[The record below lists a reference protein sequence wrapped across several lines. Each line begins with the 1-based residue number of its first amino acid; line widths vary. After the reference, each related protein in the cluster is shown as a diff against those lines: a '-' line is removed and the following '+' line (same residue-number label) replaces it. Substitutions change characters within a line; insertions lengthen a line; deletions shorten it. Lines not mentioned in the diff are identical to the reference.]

1 MERIPNFERGKSYF
15 RAERKELRRGLTPFF
30 ETSNRSGLKLLGYR
44 GGGTH
49 FASERAGVSDTAGH
63 RVCRIQKHT
72 RSNHFMNLSPSQ
84 TEKPA
89 NPPPGRRQ
97 TSEQFQDA
105 NVYSEPS
112 KNNRILTVALL
123 VAVAIALGLGFWN
136 LSRQLAPQL
145 ITSSTSK
152 EQTSASLLPE
162 KSVAVLPFENLS
174 DDNENAFLADG
185 VQGDILSALS
195 KVADLKVI
203 GRTSVNSYA
212 AGGARNLH
220 EIAETLGVAYVLE
233 GTVGQ
238 THGKVRITAQLTD
251 ARTQNRLW
259 AETYERDLGEV
270 FAIQSEIVQR
280 TISQLRANVSEKEKA
295 AIAERPTK
303 DLTAYGLYVRANA
316 LTATI
321 ALNPQIN
328 DRLREAIQLLDQAI
342 ARDPDFYLAYCE
354 LSVTHDYLYFFGLD
368 HTPERLALAEAALK
382 AVVRLRPDA
391 GETHLA
397 RANFFYR
404 CYLDYNHARTE
415 LGLAERALPNNSQIF
430 ELTGYIDR
438 RQGLWNESAR
448 SLQRA
453 LELDPRN
460 FFMLQQIALSY
471 QEFRQFGAM
480 AAALDRALKLIPRDV
495 DTRVTRALVDLEW
508 KADPRPLD
516 EIIRKTLAEDPAKA
530 PDLAAQWFY
539 VALCQRDPV
548 AVAQALA
555 AIPASGT
562 SVDLNFPR
570 SWCEGL
576 AARVRGDNAA
586 AQAAFLAARA
596 EVEKTVR
603 EQSDYGPSFTVLGLI
618 DAGLGRKEEA
628 LREGLHAVELLP
640 ITKDSIDGA
649 EVMKYLG
656 VIYAWCGEKDLAIKQ
671 ITATLR
677 IPSTLSYGNLKLH
690 PYWDL
695 LRGEPRFEKIVADVA
710 PKDREK

>member
-1 MERIPNFERGKSYF
+1 MNPSSPPAEKSV
-15 RAERKELRRGLTPFF
+15 KSPPVRR
-30 ETSNRSGLKLLGYR
+30 E
-44 GGGTH
+44 
-49 FASERAGVSDTAGH
+49 
-63 RVCRIQKHT
+63 
-72 RSNHFMNLSPSQ
+72 
-84 TEKPA
+84 
-89 NPPPGRRQ
+89 

-105 NVYSEPS
+105 NVYSEPRH

-185 VQGDILSALS
+185 VQGDILGALS

-259 AETYERDLGEV
+259 AETYQRDLGEV

-382 AVVRLRPDA
+382 AVVRLRRDA

-508 KADPRPLD
+508 KADPQPLD

-539 VALCQRDPV
+539 VGLCERDRV

-555 AIPASGT
+555 AIPANGI

-576 AARVRGDNAA
+576 AARARDDAA
-586 AQAAFLAARA
+586 AARAAFLIARA

-603 EQSDYGPSFTVLGLI
+603 EQPDYGPGLTVLGLI

-628 LREGLHAVELLP
+628 IREGLHAVELLP
-640 ITKDSIDGA
+640 ISKDSIDGA

-671 ITATLR
+671 ITATLQ

-695 LRGEPRFEKIVADVA
+695 LRGEPRFEKIVADLA
-710 PKDREK
+710 PKSREK

>member
-1 MERIPNFERGKSYF
+1 
-15 RAERKELRRGLTPFF
+15 
-30 ETSNRSGLKLLGYR
+30 
-44 GGGTH
+44 
-49 FASERAGVSDTAGH
+49 
-63 RVCRIQKHT
+63 
-72 RSNHFMNLSPSQ
+72 MNLYTPEVGNPQ
-84 TEKPA
+84 EPAQRRRETPEKFA
-89 NPPPGRRQ
+89 NTNGSLDSRR
-97 TSEQFQDA
+97 
-105 NVYSEPS
+105 
-112 KNNRILTVALL
+112 KIKRLLTAAFL
-123 VAVAIALGLGFWN
+123 VAVAMGMGLGFWS

-145 ITSSTSK
+145 ISSPA
-152 EQTSASLLPE
+152 SAEDGNATLLAE

-174 DDNENAFLADG
+174 EDKESAFLADG
-185 VQGDILSALS
+185 VQGDILTALS

-203 GRTSVNSYA
+203 SRTSVNSYA
-212 AGGARNLH
+212 AGTARNLR
-220 EIAETLGVAYVLE
+220 EIAESLGVAYVLE
-233 GTVGQ
+233 GSVRQAGK
-238 THGKVRITAQLTD
+238 KVRITAQLTD
-251 ARTQNRLW
+251 ARTDTRLW
-259 AETYERDLGEV
+259 AETYERDSGEV

-303 DLTAYGLYVRANA
+303 DLAAYGLYIRAKA
-316 LTATI
+316 LIATI
-321 ALNPQIN
+321 SLNAQIN
-328 DRLREAIQLLDQAI
+328 EKLREAIQLLEQAI

-354 LSVTHDYLYFFGLD
+354 LSATHDYLYFFGLD
-368 HTPERLALAEAALK
+368 HTPDRLARANAALK

-404 CYLDYNHARTE
+404 CYLDYDHARTE
-415 LGLAERALPNNSQIF
+415 LGLAQRALPNNSEIF
-430 ELTGYIDR
+430 ELTGYMDR

-480 AAALDRALKLIPRDV
+480 AAALERALKLIPRDV

-516 EIIRKTLAEDPAKA
+516 EIVRKTLAEDPAKA

-539 VALCQRDPV
+539 VALCKRDPV

-576 AARVRGDNAA
+576 AARARGDAAA

-603 EQSDYGPSFTVLGLI
+603 EQSDYGPGFTVLGLI

-656 VIYAWCGEKDLAIKQ
+656 VIYAWCDEKDLAIQQ
-671 ITATLR
+671 ITATLQ

-690 PYWDL
+690 PYWDR
-695 LRGEPRFEKIVADVA
+695 LRDEPRFKKIVADLA
-710 PKDREK
+710 PKKPEK

>member
-1 MERIPNFERGKSYF
+1 MNPSSP
-15 RAERKELRRGLTPFF
+15 RAEKSVKSPPVRR
-30 ETSNRSGLKLLGYR
+30 E
-44 GGGTH
+44 
-49 FASERAGVSDTAGH
+49 
-63 RVCRIQKHT
+63 
-72 RSNHFMNLSPSQ
+72 
-84 TEKPA
+84 
-89 NPPPGRRQ
+89 

-105 NVYSEPS
+105 NVYSEPRH

-185 VQGDILSALS
+185 VQGDILGALS

-212 AGGARNLH
+212 AGGARNLR

-259 AETYERDLGEV
+259 AETYQRDLGEV

-382 AVVRLRPDA
+382 AVIRLRRDA

-508 KADPRPLD
+508 KADPQPLD

-539 VALCQRDPV
+539 VGLCERDRV

-555 AIPASGT
+555 AIPANGM

-576 AARVRGDNAA
+576 AARARDDAAA
-586 AQAAFLAARA
+586 AQAAFLIARA

-603 EQSDYGPSFTVLGLI
+603 EQPDYGPGLTVLGLI

-628 LREGLHAVELLP
+628 IREGLHAVELLP

-671 ITATLR
+671 ITATLQ

-695 LRGEPRFEKIVADVA
+695 LRGEPRFEKIVADLE
-710 PKDREK
+710 PKNREK

>member
-1 MERIPNFERGKSYF
+1 
-15 RAERKELRRGLTPFF
+15 
-30 ETSNRSGLKLLGYR
+30 
-44 GGGTH
+44 
-49 FASERAGVSDTAGH
+49 
-63 RVCRIQKHT
+63 
-72 RSNHFMNLSPSQ
+72 MNLYTPEVGNPQ
-84 TEKPA
+84 KLTQHRRETPEKFA
-89 NPPPGRRQ
+89 NTNDSLDSGPKLKRL
-97 TSEQFQDA
+97 
-105 NVYSEPS
+105 
-112 KNNRILTVALL
+112 LTAVLL
-123 VAVAIALGLGFWN
+123 IAVAIGMGLGFWS

-145 ITSSTSK
+145 ISSSTSAADGN
-152 EQTSASLLPE
+152 TPLLAE

-174 DDNENAFLADG
+174 EDKESAFLADG
-185 VQGDILSALS
+185 VQGDILTALS

-203 GRTSVNSYA
+203 SRTSVNSYA
-212 AGGARNLH
+212 AGTARNLR
-220 EIAETLGVAYVLE
+220 EIAESLGVAYVLE
-233 GTVGQ
+233 GSVRQAGK
-238 THGKVRITAQLTD
+238 KVRITAQLTD
-251 ARTQNRLW
+251 ARTDAHLW

-280 TISQLRANVSEKEKA
+280 TVSDLRVTVSSKEKA

-303 DLTAYGLYVRANA
+303 DLAAYGLYVRAEA
-316 LTATI
+316 LIATI
-321 ALNPQIN
+321 SLNAQI
-328 DRLREAIQLLDQAI
+328 DEKLREAVQLLDQAI

-354 LSVTHDYLYFFGLD
+354 LSAAHDYLYFFGLD
-368 HTPERLALAEAALK
+368 HTPTRRASADAALK
-382 AVVRLRPDA
+382 AVVRLRPAA

-397 RANFFYR
+397 QANFFYR
-404 CYLDYNHARTE
+404 CYLDYDHARTE
-415 LGLAERALPNNSQIF
+415 LALAQRALPNNSEIF
-430 ELTGYIDR
+430 ELTGYMDR
-438 RQGLWNESAR
+438 RQGLWSESAR

-495 DTRVTRALVDLEW
+495 DTRITRALVDLEW

-516 EIIRKTLAEDPAKA
+516 ETVRKTLAEDPAKA

-539 VALCQRDPV
+539 VALCERDPV

-562 SVDLNFPR
+562 AADLNFPR
-570 SWCEGL
+570 SWCAAL
-576 AARVRGDNAA
+576 AARVRGDDDA

-603 EQSDYGPSFTVLGLI
+603 EQPDYGPGFTVLGLI

-656 VIYAWCGEKDLAIKQ
+656 VIYAWCDEKDRAIQQ
-671 ITATLR
+671 ITATLQ

-690 PYWDL
+690 PYWDP
-695 LRGEPRFEKIVADVA
+695 LRGEARFKKIVADLA
-710 PKDREK
+710 PKKPEK